1 MFGRKKTIDITGD
14 LVVFAPDVPFE
25 SMYSS
30 YSMFRGFTSPH
41 TRDLATIFF
50 AILLFFVGASAL
62 GVFLSEDYL
71 FRFSPNGDASSNVVA
86 DDGSTNFFNAQ
97 TLVLIGAGGF
107 IATCISLYE
116 IGKRRFA
123 TVDLISMEILT
134 IVRLLATSSFVHR
147 TGRLYQEPSGDS
159 SVHKNS
165 GLAYR
170 SEAAASFL
178 QGDHCF
184 NLFHDNMKEL
194 GALNSNVVDYVTA
207 FYTFLKSVKEQSK
220 TFNDYLAG
228 AEEVDQEAV
237 NTHIRLIMFLTDTLM
252 SCAHRAFESLVES
265 PVHKAAAT
273 RMSLVVAADAN
284 NFLYQI
290 LSDNH
295 AMKRYTDK
303 RREQYFEALLELEA
317 LEKKVHH

>member
-1 MFGRKKTIDITGD
+1 MFGKKRSIDITQD
-14 LVVFAPDVPFE
+14 LVIRAPEVPFE

-50 AILLFFVGASAL
+50 FILAFFIGASAL

-71 FRFSPNGDASSNVVA
+71 FQFAPRGDGGSGVVS
-86 DDGSTNFFNAQ
+86 DDSAPNFFNAQ

-107 IATCISLYE
+107 VATCISLYE

-147 TGRLYQEPSGDS
+147 TGRLYDENTHTTNAQ
-159 SVHKNS
+159 KNA

-178 QGDHCF
+178 QGEHCF
-184 NLFHDNMKEL
+184 ELFHDNMKEL

-220 TFNDYLAG
+220 TFNEYLSNS
-228 AEEVDQEAV
+228 EEIDQEAV

-252 SCAHRAFESLVES
+252 SCAHRAFANLVES
-265 PVHKAAAT
+265 SVHKAAAT

-284 NFLYQI
+284 NFLYKH
-290 LSDNH
+290 LSDSH
-295 AMKRYTDK
+295 AMKGYTDK
-303 RREQYFEALLELEA
+303 RREQYFLALASLEA
-317 LEKKVHH
+317 LERRARA